1 MNEAKKE
8 FLVFAGWIVLL
19 VILLSFYACGGGWEV
34 CGYDFDKI

>member
-19 VILLSFYACGGGWEV
+19 VIVLSFYACGEGWEV
-34 CGYDFDKI
+34 CGYDLDKI